1 VEAQVARLPTLDKWF
16 VDFPYVPRDL
26 RDA

>member
-1 VEAQVARLPTLDKWF
+1 VEAQVARLPALDKWF
-16 VDFPYVPRDL
+16 VDIPYVPGGL